1 MYQLKRIVVS
11 LDLTDLDEEV
21 VRYTSIIAEI
31 MDADTI
37 YFVHVA
43 QHLDLPDDLAKEYKS
58 ALAPVDET
66 IKHETQATVDKYFQ
80 SRDTTAISIDV
91 LEGKPTETVLKY
103 AKRKEAELIVLGKPN
118 QGRRPSLHLGKIA
131 EHSTCSVLFVPKGAD
146 IRIEKIGVAMD
157 FSEHSNRALEQAFR
171 IADEGKQQGVGQVDI
186 YGLHVY
192 RVPHG
197 FSKTGKSY
205 EEFAQIMEKNARK
218 DAAKFFKEHH
228 IKDTM
233 CEMRYKLTKDAAI
246 HDELKAFA
254 EEKNLDMLLIGS
266 QGRTAAA
273 SLLLGSVSEEM
284 LHYENH
290 IPLFIVKEKDSNMG
304 FFEALFKL

>member
-11 LDLTDLDEEV
+11 INLTDLDEEV
-21 VRYTSIIAEI
+21 VSYTSVIAEI
-31 MDADTI
+31 MDADTV

-43 QHLDLPDDLAKEYKS
+43 QSLDLPDNLAKEYQS

-66 IKHETQATVDKYFQ
+66 IKHETQATVDKHFQ
-80 SRDTTAISIDV
+80 SRAGTDTYVDV
-91 LEGKPTETVLKY
+91 LEGKATETLLKY
-103 AKRKEAELIVLGKPN
+103 AKRKEADLIVLGKPN
-118 QGRRPSLHLGKIA
+118 LERRPPLNLGKVA
-131 EHSTCSVLFVPKGAD
+131 ELSTCSALFVPKGAD
-146 IRIEKIGVAMD
+146 IQIKKVGVAMD
-157 FSEHSNRALEQAFR
+157 FSEDSNRALEQALR
-171 IADEGKQQGVGQVDI
+171 IAGEGEGVVV
-186 YGLHVY
+186 YGIHVY
-192 RVPHG
+192 RVPSG

-205 EEFAQIMEKNARK
+205 EEFAQLMEQHARE
-218 DAAKFFKEHH
+218 DAAKFFKEHN
-228 IKDTM
+228 IEDTT
-233 CEMRYKLTKDAAI
+233 CEMRYKLTKDAAV
-246 HDELKAFA
+246 HDELQAFS

-284 LHYENH
+284 LHYENN

>member
-11 LDLTDLDEEV
+11 IDLTDLDEEV
-21 VRYTSIIAEI
+21 VSYTSVIAEV
-31 MDADTI
+31 MDADTV

-43 QHLDLPDDLAKEYKS
+43 RSLDLPDNLAKEYQS

-66 IKHETQATVDKYFQ
+66 IKHETQATVDRHFQ
-80 SRDTTAISIDV
+80 SRATTDTYVDV
-91 LEGKPTETVLKY
+91 LEGKATETLLKY
-103 AKRKEAELIVLGKPN
+103 AKRKEADLLVLGKPN
-118 QGRRPSLHLGKIA
+118 LDRRPPLHLGKIA
-131 EHSTCSVLFVPKGAD
+131 ELSSCSVLFVPKNAD
-146 IRIEKIGVAMD
+146 IQIEKIGVAMD
-157 FSEHSNRALEQAFR
+157 FSEHSNRALEQAFQ
-171 IADEGKQQGVGQVDI
+171 IAKEGHGVTV

-192 RVPHG
+192 RVPNG

-205 EEFAQIMEKNARK
+205 EEFAEIMEQHARK
-218 DAAKFFKEHH
+218 DADKFFKEHD
-228 IKDTM
+228 IDDTA
-233 CEMRYKLTKDAAI
+233 CEMRYKLTKDVAI
-246 HDELKAFA
+246 HDELQAFS

-284 LHYENH
+284 LHYENN

>member
-1 MYQLKRIVVS
+1 MYELKRIIVS
-11 LDLTDLDEEV
+11 LDLTELDEEV
-21 VRYTSIIAEI
+21 VRYTSVMAEI

-37 YFVHVA
+37 YFLHVA
-43 QHLDLPDDLAKEYKS
+43 ASLDLPDTLSEEYGA

-66 IKHETQATVDKYFQ
+66 IKHETQTTVDKYFAG
-80 SRDTTAISIDV
+80 RDTTDIYVDV

-103 AKRKEAELIVLGKPN
+103 AKRKEADLIVLGKPN
-118 QGRRPSLHLGKIA
+118 QSVRPRLHLGKIA
-131 EHSTCSVLFVPKGAD
+131 ELSSCSVLFVPKGAD
-146 IRIEKIGVAMD
+146 IRLDEVGVALD
-157 FSEHSNRALEQAFR
+157 FSNQSYRALQQALR
-171 IADEGKQQGVGQVDI
+171 IADEGNQRQPPVRV

-192 RVPHG
+192 RVPNG

-205 EEFAQIMEKNARK
+205 EEFAQIMEENAQK
-218 DAAKFFKEHH
+218 EATKFFKEH
-228 IKDTM
+228 KLTSDT
-233 CEMRYKLTKDAAI
+233 CEMHYQLSRDRAV
-246 HDELKAFA
+246 HDELQAFA
-254 EEKNLDMLLIGS
+254 EDKNLDMLLVGS

-290 IPLFIVKEKDSNMG
+290 IPLFVVKEKDGNLG

>member
-11 LDLTDLDEEV
+11 IDLTDLDEEV
-21 VRYTSIIAEI
+21 VSYTSVIAEI

-37 YFVHVA
+37 YFVHIA
-43 QHLDLPDDLAKEYKS
+43 QSLDLPDNLAKEYQS
-58 ALAPVDET
+58 TLAPVDET
-66 IKHETQATVDKYFQ
+66 IKHETRTTVDKHFT
-80 SRDTTAISIDV
+80 SRPDTDIYVDV
-91 LEGKPTETVLKY
+91 LEGKATEALLKY
-103 AKRKEAELIVLGKPN
+103 AKQKEADLIVLGKPN
-118 QGRRPSLHLGKIA
+118 RNRRPPLHLGKIA
-131 EHSTCSVLFVPKGAD
+131 ELSTCSVLFIPKGAD
-146 IRIEKIGVAMD
+146 IQIEKIGVAMD
-157 FSEHSNRALEQAFR
+157 FSEHSDRALQQAFR
-171 IADEGKQQGVGQVDI
+171 IAKEGTNVTI

-192 RVPHG
+192 KVPSG

-205 EEFAQIMEKNARK
+205 EEFAQLMERHARE
-218 DAAKFFKEHH
+218 DAAKFFKKHK
-228 IKDTM
+228 IDDTT
-233 CEMRYKLTKDAAI
+233 CEMRYKLSEDAAI
-246 HDELKAFA
+246 HDELQAFS

-284 LHYENH
+284 VHYENN